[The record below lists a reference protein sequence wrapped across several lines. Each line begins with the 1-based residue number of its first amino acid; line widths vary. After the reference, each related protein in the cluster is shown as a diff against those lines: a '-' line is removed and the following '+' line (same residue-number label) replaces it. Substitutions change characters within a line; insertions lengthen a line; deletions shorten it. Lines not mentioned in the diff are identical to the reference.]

1 MGRRET
7 GRGETGRGETGRGET
22 GRNGKARNGQKIAEI
37 FHQIHMKIWYTVA
50 GNTKEKRFHMK
61 KLLSILLVFMLVF
74 GMVACGSDETPEGDG
89 TGTENGVVDGSGEE
103 PGSEG
108 GVDGEDGSSEGSAG
122 GAGTVLNPDDL
133 VMGEDGSME
142 AEYDLKFDAASGF
155 GLDSVVE
162 QVSYRDISSLTTT
175 MEDRLAVA
183 DSVFGTTFAAFSEYE
198 EIEED
203 EIDKLAY
210 AIAME
215 NDDTEATFLE
225 AGAYHSRSTD
235 KHYQYVV
242 MATRNFYEVSDANTA
257 EVVDTL
263 EKAMGISISKK
274 RMKRPSMRPSR
285 RQPKRKTI
293 SPCWILT
300 QPRAVATPKPSKF
313 L

>member
-1 MGRRET
+1 
-7 GRGETGRGETGRGET
+7 
-22 GRNGKARNGQKIAEI
+22 
-37 FHQIHMKIWYTVA
+37 
-50 GNTKEKRFHMK
+50 MK

-183 DSVFGTTFAAFSEYE
+183 DSVFGTTFSAFSEYE

-274 RMKRPSMRPSR
+274 RMKKAINEAFEKATETEDYFSLLDSDTA
-285 RQPKRKTI
+285 KGSGYTETI
-293 SPCWILT
+293 KVSVD
-300 QPRAVATPKPSKF
+300 AFATEEGEIGYYVSCERERCYE
-313 L
+313 